1 MYAWRGTRFVRVC
14 YPRCM
19 HALFLHIFRCLQLV
33 EPCMH
38 VFRAVSMLR
47 FSMFP
52 AVHTLVLVR
61 FRRLS
66 VVYGACCF
74 RTGHFPVGCF
84 ISTRRAYVLTSGL
97 VRWLVRFAYHYSH
110 NEDPGQDYGL
120 WIPYIGARFLSREES
135 RITLFACLRRFVKN
149 IGCIISLGISDV

>member
-1 MYAWRGTRFVRVC
+1 
-14 YPRCM
+14 
-19 HALFLHIFRCLQLV
+19 
-33 EPCMH
+33 MH

-74 RTGHFPVGCF
+74 RTGHFPVGLF
-84 ISTRRAYVLTSGL
+84 YFDKRSIRVDKRL
-97 VRWLVRFAYHYSH
+97 
-110 NEDPGQDYGL
+110 
-120 WIPYIGARFLSREES
+120 GALAGEVCLS
-135 RITLFACLRRFVKN
+135 LLPQ
-149 IGCIISLGISDV
+149 